1 MKSEARSD
9 RGEKDHTDEER
20 RRVIKWLW
28 RVPVIVAF
36 VGAGWGVREAY
47 EVHFNKARPA
57 ENPSFTPQTPV
68 RVAALSDL
76 NAAWS
81 TVPFTIAQTPA
92 LALRLPEPIPGG
104 LSVNGQ
110 HYAAFSQVCTHLGCL
125 VNLNDDVAAIDFAF
139 NYRTEYPAFVCPC
152 HLSVFAPLEAGQA
165 VSGPAVEPLLRVQL
179 SVQGDEL
186 FAVGLERT

>member
-9 RGEKDHTDEER
+9 ARRTDEER

-28 RVPVIVAF
+28 RVPVIAAF
-36 VGAGWGVREAY
+36 VGTGWGVKEAY

-57 ENPSFTPQTPV
+57 ENPSFAPKTPE
-68 RVAALSDL
+68 RVASLADFG
-76 NAAWS
+76 AEWS
-81 TVPFTIAQTPA
+81 VVSFTIAQTPA
-92 LALRLPEPIPGG
+92 LALRLPEAIPGG
-104 LSVNGQ
+104 ISVNGK

-139 NYRTEYPAFVCPC
+139 NYRTDSPAFVCPC

-165 VSGPAVEPLLRVQL
+165 VSGPAVEPLPRVQL
-179 SVQGDEL
+179 DAQGDEL
-186 FAVGLERT
+186 FAVGLEQT